1 MAPKGNSRAEC
12 DAGARAMLWTIEEL
26 ASANVDESVLTSL
39 LSAFAKTA
47 RSGEAFHERFR
58 AHFRL
63 RRARRALETSKMTLR
78 DAIRA
83 LEACSAACYSANER
97 VLELSSP
104 ATLRYLEQCFAVT
117 VDALAEEGRKPKSTK
132 SSVEKL
138 HEELYVTLARG
149 TGLTRSQFIM
159 STEYEEARPT
169 WRPKNAQGVLGAVDA
184 MLDEVRGE
192 KTSLAVLQEDMV
204 ASRPR
209 EQPTSPVREEPR
221 AKTTSPKRAWGDV
234 GRAEPRKRRAVA
246 TAADKPLPSRAAPI
260 TTPPMKSPKPRV
272 ADENV
277 PPAPPSA
284 GKSPLSPVE
293 KLRSTFGSIGAVVSR
308 AMSWSRRF
316 SLDTP
321 PKRQA
326 EEEGEGEEEDEEE
339 EEEEIMPTQVIDGRE
354 MHVDDVPL
362 TQLHIPASDD
372 DDDDDDIETHGTPG
386 VRHARTP
393 PRANI
398 HHPGPVNKLRRPK
411 ITWRQQEINALKKG
425 VKKHG
430 KGKWALIHSDY
441 HHVFNI
447 LGRTQVDLK
456 DKWRNLEKSG
466 SVGS

>member
-1 MAPKGNSRAEC
+1 MEF

-26 ASANVDESVLTSL
+26 ASADVDESVLASL

-97 VLELSSP
+97 VLECSSP
-104 ATLRYLEQCFAVT
+104 ATLRYLEECFAVT

-132 SSVEKL
+132 ASVGKL
-138 HEELYVTLARG
+138 HEKLYVTLARG

-159 STEYEEARPT
+159 ATEYEEARPT

-204 ASRPR
+204 ASRAR
-209 EQPTSPVREEPR
+209 EQPPIPLREEPR

-234 GRAEPRKRRAVA
+234 GREEPRKRRAVA
-246 TAADKPLPSRAAPI
+246 TAADKPSPSRAAPV

-272 ADENV
+272 ADEDV
-277 PPAPPSA
+277 PPAPPST

-326 EEEGEGEEEDEEE
+326 EDEEEEEE
-339 EEEEIMPTQVIDGRE
+339 EEEEIMPTQVIDGKE
-354 MHVDDVPL
+354 IHIDDVPL
-362 TQLHIPASDD
+362 TMLHIPAS
-372 DDDDDDIETHGTPG
+372 DDDDDIETHGTPG

-411 ITWRQQEINALKKG
+411 IIWRQEEIEALKKG

-441 HHVFNI
+441 HHVFKI
-447 LGRTQVDLK
+447 FGRTQVDLK